1 MPTLTGFSDYLHG
14 IRDLSSEQ
22 CERFTSCALAD
33 LCGFIRRWHDVRF
46 TKPFDPAY
54 SAEYYRDC
62 RSRLHGNAACQR
74 ETGEEAF
81 GLYSQTLRHLADY
94 LAEERRRAGLGRT
107 QGMRRRRQ
115 PPPAPIWEPPTL
127 TEGELSEMH
136 AVRHERNQEARRL
149 CLTHY
154 RARHGGQVV
163 CECCGFDF
171 GAAYGALGEDFMEVH
186 HLSPISQQPGA
197 HAICPETDLVP
208 LCANCH
214 AMIHRLM
221 GREHLEGWDSLK
233 RLRTLVQGG
242 RHEQ

>member
-1 MPTLTGFSDYLHG
+1 MPSAEGFKAYLEDVIHLHKSLSDQ
-14 IRDLSSEQ
+14 ITTCVRE
-22 CERFTSCALAD
+22 D
-33 LCGFIRRWHDVRF
+33 LCGFIRCWHDELF
-46 TKPFDPAY
+46 TEPFDPAY

-62 RSRLHGNAACQR
+62 RSRLHGDAACQR

-115 PPPAPIWEPPTL
+115 PPPVPIWEPPTL

-154 RARHGGQVV
+154 RVRHGGQVV

-197 HAICPETDLVP
+197 HTICPETDLVP

-221 GREHLEGWDSLK
+221 VREHLEGWDSLE

-242 RHEQ
+242 RHDQ